1 MARGEMAAGGI
12 EARLSALGLSLP
24 EPRQFPSPNRRGCV
38 RVGDIVFVSGHGPHH
53 PGMDIV
59 RRGKLGQE
67 LGVEQ
72 GYEAAKACGLSI
84 LSTLRAELGD
94 LDRVRQVVRLMGM
107 VNCTPDFELMPKVID
122 GASDL
127 FYELFGPERGRHA
140 RAAVGMASLPRQQ
153 PVEISGE
160 FEVTDL

>member
-1 MARGEMAAGGI
+1 MTVGEI
-12 EARLSALGLSLP
+12 EARLAALGLTLP
-24 EPRQFPSPNRRGCV
+24 EPRQFPSGNRRGCV
-38 RVGDIVFVSGHGPHH
+38 RVGDVMFVSGHGPHH

-59 RRGKLGQE
+59 RRGKLGAG
-67 LGVEQ
+67 LSVEQ

-84 LSTLRAELGD
+84 LATLRAELGD
-94 LDRVRQVVRLMGM
+94 LDRIQRVVRLLGM
-107 VNCTPDFELMPKVID
+107 VNCTPEFEQMPKVVD

-127 FYELFGPERGRHA
+127 FFELFGPEHGCHA

-160 FEVTDL
+160 FEVS

>member
-1 MARGEMAAGGI
+1 MGEI
-12 EARLSALGLSLP
+12 EARLAALGLTLP
-24 EPRQFPSPNRRGCV
+24 EPRRFPNANRRGCV
-38 RVGDIVFVSGHGPHH
+38 RVGDVMFVSGHGPHH

-59 RRGKLGQE
+59 RRGKLGAE
-67 LGVEQ
+67 LTVDQ

-84 LSTLRAELGD
+84 LATLRAELGD
-94 LDRVRQVVRLMGM
+94 LDRVRQVVRLLGM
-107 VNCTPDFELMPKVID
+107 VNCTPEFESMPKVVD

-127 FYELFGPERGRHA
+127 LVELFGPERGRHA

-160 FEVTDL
+160 FEVSDP